1 MREWLSHRR
10 LDRLREAP
18 EAGET
23 LLEGITAVTIIG
35 LVVVVMIGA
44 ITLSISLGSIRQAQV
59 RSQTVGRSIYEAT
72 SADRIPAS
80 TAVSCSAYSSVNT
93 VINNAANSG
102 TNARTLTVTGFSSGN
117 PPATMTPADYTLV
130 YLDPASGSAVQ
141 RVSCADGTAYP
152 SPFNA
157 GNGDVAIGLEAK
169 FKVTAVA
176 ANSLKTQWP
185 TTFTVDVYQGTS

>member
-1 MREWLSHRR
+1 MTEGLARRR

-72 SADRIPAS
+72 SAYRIPAS
-80 TAVSCSAYSSVNT
+80 TPVSCSAYSSVNT
-93 VINNAANSG
+93 VINNAANAG
-102 TNARTLTVTGFSSGN
+102 TNARTLTVTGFTSGN
-117 PPATMTPADYTLV
+117 SPSTMTAADYTLI

-141 RVSCADGTAYP
+141 RVSCADP
-152 SPFNA
+152 SPFSA
-157 GNGDVAIGLEAK
+157 ANGDVAIGLEAK

-176 ANSLKTQWP
+176 SNSLKTQWP
-185 TTFTVDVYQGTS
+185 STFTVDVYQGTS